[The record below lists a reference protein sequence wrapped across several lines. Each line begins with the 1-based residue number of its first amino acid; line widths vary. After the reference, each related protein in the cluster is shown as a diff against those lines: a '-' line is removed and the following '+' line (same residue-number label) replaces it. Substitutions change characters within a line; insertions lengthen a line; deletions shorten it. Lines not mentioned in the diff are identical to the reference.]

1 MFLSKVPGA
10 NRRSELF
17 GGMGRNSLDPANS
30 RLALPGCKPNR
41 MAMCDGMAHNRT
53 IMVNE
58 LGEAVDVDKAAA
70 EVVKAAESKRLALD
84 TR

>member
-1 MFLSKVPGA
+1 MRFCTFCMTAHG
-10 NRRSELF
+10 
-17 GGMGRNSLDPANS
+17 LDPANS

-58 LGEAVDVDKAAA
+58 LGEAVDVAKAAG
-70 EVVKAAESKRLALD
+70 EVVKAAESKQARAGHSLM
-84 TR
+84 R

>member
-1 MFLSKVPGA
+1 MTAHG
-10 NRRSELF
+10 
-17 GGMGRNSLDPANS
+17 LDPANS

-58 LGEAVDVDKAAA
+58 LGEAVDVAKAAGEVVKA
-70 EVVKAAESKRLALD
+70 AGEVVKAAESKRLALD

>member
-1 MFLSKVPGA
+1 
-10 NRRSELF
+10 
-17 GGMGRNSLDPANS
+17 
-30 RLALPGCKPNR
+30 

-58 LGEAVDVDKAAA
+58 LGEAVDVAKAAG